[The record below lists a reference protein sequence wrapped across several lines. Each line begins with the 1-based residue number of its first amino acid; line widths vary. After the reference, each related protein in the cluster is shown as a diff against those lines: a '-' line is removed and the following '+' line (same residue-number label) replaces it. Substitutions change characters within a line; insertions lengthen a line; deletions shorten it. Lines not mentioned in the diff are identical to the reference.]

1 MIYLTLTQ
9 ILAKISESQLEELT
23 EGEVVSGAFAN
34 VNSTTLDEA
43 ELAAIGEMTGYLDIR
58 YDAKKCFDM
67 TYAVPDVAVPP
78 LLPLHQGY
86 NGVPTVIQMLVDIM
100 LYHAHAR
107 IMPDNI
113 PTLREKRY
121 NYALSWCEKLADGFI
136 APQLPTKELA
146 PTTSLRYGNSSEKR
160 NSYY

>member
-1 MIYLTLTQ
+1 MIYLTLEQ
-9 ILAKISESQLEELT
+9 VLAKISKSQLEELT
-23 EGEVVSGAFAN
+23 EGEVVDGDFEN
-34 VNSTTLDEA
+34 GTNSITLDEA

-58 YDAKKCFDM
+58 YDARKCFDLSLS
-67 TYAVPDVAVPP
+67 VPNTTVPP
-78 LLPLHQGY
+78 LHDGF
-86 NGVPTVIQMLVDIM
+86 NGIPTVIQMLVDMM

-136 APQLPTKELA
+136 APQLPIKEA
-146 PTTSLRYGNSSEKR
+146 EPKTSLRFGNSSEKR
-160 NSYY
+160 NPYY